1 MNIESNLKDSLT
13 QIRVVNDNR
22 AYWFVRTYG
31 GEVFEDFI
39 INNHIGLGFNNVPQQ
54 YIVECEN
61 FENNEAQNRLYDF
74 LKNNTNYEG
83 GSITKWKNQLIRFQH
98 EMKNGDIV
106 VIPNKDSN
114 ILSIGEITSSV
125 KPLESNKKFYFKD
138 EIHDYPNRVRE
149 VKWIKHRPK
158 HFFQN
163 DLRNLFSTR
172 QAITNANDYA
182 NKIESGIS
190 NMFIRENKMRL
201 VISINQ
207 NEDINAFALRDF
219 LDSLTYFYKE
229 FCQELGIEDNEE
241 LYIKIKLQSKGK
253 TVLIGSAAAAIVGV
267 SLILSLSK
275 DASFKGKIL
284 NQEYEF
290 SSGEGL
296 ISTYSNYLN
305 EEQERKIQMIKF
317 LKSQEDLNV
326 LEPTSEQDS
335 LTKEQFISGHKL
347 EQNIND

>member
-1 MNIESNLKDSLT
+1 MNIESNLRNSLT
-13 QIRVVNDNR
+13 GIRVVNDNR
-22 AYWFVRTYG
+22 SYWFVRTFG
-31 GEVFEDFI
+31 GEIFEDFI

-54 YIVECEN
+54 YIVDCEKS
-61 FENNEAQNRLYDF
+61 ENKEAQNKLYDY

-98 EMKNGDIV
+98 EMKSGDIV
-106 VIPNKDSN
+106 VIPNRDSN

-125 KPLESNKKFYFKD
+125 KPFESNEKFYFKD
-138 EIHDYPNRVRE
+138 EFYDYPNRIRE

-163 DLRNLFSTR
+163 DLRNLFSSR
-172 QAITNANDYA
+172 QGITNANDYA

-190 NMFIRENKMRL
+190 NMFIRNDKMRL

-219 LDSLTYFYKE
+219 LDSLTFFYKE
-229 FCQELGIEDNEE
+229 FCQELGIENNEE

-253 TVLIGSAAAAIVGV
+253 TVLIGAAAAAIVGV

-275 DASFKGKIL
+275 DATFKGKIL

-290 SSGEGL
+290 SSGEGIL
-296 ISTYSNYLN
+296 NALSNYLN

-317 LKSQEDLNV
+317 LKSQEDLDV
-326 LEPTSEQDS
+326 LEPTNEMDS
-335 LTKEQFISGHKL
+335 LTKEQFISSNKL
-347 EQNIND
+347 EQNINN

>member
-1 MNIESNLKDSLT
+1 MN
-13 QIRVVNDNR
+13 
-22 AYWFVRTYG
+22 W
-31 GEVFEDFI
+31 
-39 INNHIGLGFNNVPQQ
+39 
-54 YIVECEN
+54 C
-61 FENNEAQNRLYDF
+61 
-74 LKNNTNYEG
+74 
-83 GSITKWKNQLIRFQH
+83 
-98 EMKNGDIV
+98 
-106 VIPNKDSN
+106 
-114 ILSIGEITSSV
+114 
-125 KPLESNKKFYFKD
+125 
-138 EIHDYPNRVRE
+138 
-149 VKWIKHRPK
+149 
-158 HFFQN
+158 
-163 DLRNLFSTR
+163 
-172 QAITNANDYA
+172 
-182 NKIESGIS
+182 
-190 NMFIRENKMRL
+190 
-201 VISINQ
+201 INQ